1 MESDI
6 QKSAWAVCVTDL
18 NKNKREVQKKIVSL
32 YGENNQEQ
40 EEGTEWEAPLILRRL
55 CHMQASINIL
65 HVIVAKLPMSVISVE
80 IQMEENTE
88 RIETFHGMPV
98 RDREL
103 QAAIRTKKAC
113 IGLPEP
119 KTISQNVATIQWF
132 DSTYSCSNLRS
143 IVIWKTNLTA
153 TGAEA
158 QSEATIANESLC
170 QWNRAI
176 FSQI

>member
-40 EEGTEWEAPLILRRL
+40 EEGTEWEAPLIVRRL

-65 HVIVAKLPMSVISVE
+65 HVIVAKLPMSLISVE
-80 IQMEENTE
+80 FQMKEDTE

-113 IGLPEP
+113 IGLP
-119 KTISQNVATIQWF
+119 
-132 DSTYSCSNLRS
+132 
-143 IVIWKTNLTA
+143 
-153 TGAEA
+153 
-158 QSEATIANESLC
+158 
-170 QWNRAI
+170 
-176 FSQI
+176 